1 MTVLSSGVLFMEIKL
16 FRPHSLE
23 EALSQRA
30 QYGRD
35 ALPIAGGQSLLV
47 MLRNKLI
54 DPQVLLDLEALGELR
69 GLQARAN
76 GVSIGAMTTF
86 FDLLSSSDVQNAAPI
101 LAQAAAKVG
110 STAIRNLGT
119 IGGNLCHNEPGADLP
134 PALLALNASVE
145 LRSRNGIRNVSL
157 TEFFRGYFETAVEAD
172 EILSRVEI
180 PTLPE
185 GARGAYIKHSIS
197 PEDLAI
203 AGVAVV
209 FVPGGKNPVL
219 ARELRIG
226 LGGVAPVPLR
236 ALKAE
241 AALNGRA
248 LTDEAI
254 GMAAEIAASEAEP
267 MSDPHASADYRR
279 KMVKVLVRRALAAAI
294 EGERN
299 GHGKA

>member
-1 MTVLSSGVLFMEIKL
+1 MEIKL

-30 QYGRD
+30 EYGRD

-54 DPQVLLDLEALGELR
+54 DPKVLLDLEPLGELR
-69 GLQARAN
+69 GLQPRAD
-76 GVSIGAMTTF
+76 GISIGAMTTF
-86 FDLLSSSDVQNAAPI
+86 FDLISSTDVHKASPI

-145 LRSRNGIRNVSL
+145 LRSRKDTRKVPL
-157 TEFFRGYFETAVEAD
+157 TEFFQGYFETAVEAD
-172 EILSRVEI
+172 EILSRVDI
-180 PTLPE
+180 PTLPQ
-185 GARGAYIKHSIS
+185 GACGAYIKHSIS

-209 FVPGGKNPVL
+209 LVPDGKNPVS

-226 LGGVAPVPLR
+226 LGGVSPVPLR

-241 AALNGRA
+241 TALNGRA
-248 LTDEAI
+248 LTDDAI
-254 GMAAEIAASEAEP
+254 RAAAEIAASEAEP
-267 MSDPHASADYRR
+267 MSDPHSSADYRR
-279 KMVKVLVRRALAAAI
+279 KMIKVLVRRALAAAI
-294 EGERN
+294 GGGERN

>member
-1 MTVLSSGVLFMEIKL
+1 MERKL
-16 FRPHSLE
+16 VRPHSMD
-23 EALSQRA
+23 EALSQRE
-30 QYGRD
+30 QHGMD

-54 DPQVLLDLEALGELR
+54 DPKILLDLESIGELR
-69 GLQARAN
+69 GLQRQSS

-86 FDLLSSSDVQNAAPI
+86 FDLLSSTDVQSAVP
-101 LAQAAAKVG
+101 LLGQAAAKVG

-134 PALLALNASVE
+134 PALLVLNASVE
-145 LRSRNGIRNVSL
+145 LRSRRATRKVTM
-157 TEFFRGYFETAVEAD
+157 TEFFRGFFETAVAPE

-180 PTLPE
+180 PVLPQ
-185 GARGAYIKHSIS
+185 GAHGAYIKHAIS

-203 AGVAVV
+203 AGVAVML
-209 FVPGGKNPVL
+209 VPDENKADAV
-219 ARELRIG
+219 RELRIG

-236 ALKAE
+236 AAKAE
-241 AALNGRA
+241 SALKGND
-248 LTDEAI
+248 LTDDAI
-254 GMAAEIAASEAEP
+254 RTAAEIAASEAEP

-279 KMVKVLVRRALAAAI
+279 KIVKVLVRRAIAVAMGRA
-294 EGERN
+294 ERN

>member
-1 MTVLSSGVLFMEIKL
+1 MEIKL

-30 QYGRD
+30 QYGKD
-35 ALPIAGGQSLLV
+35 ALPLAGGQSLLV

-54 DPQVLLDLEALGELR
+54 DPQVLLDLEPLGELR

-86 FDLLSSSDVQNAAPI
+86 FDLLYSSDVQNAAPI

-145 LRSRNGIRNVSL
+145 LRSRKGTRKVPL
-157 TEFFRGYFETAVEAD
+157 TEFFRGYFETAVEAE

-185 GARGAYIKHSIS
+185 GARGAYIKHAIT

-209 FVPGGKNPVL
+209 LVPDGKNPVS

-226 LGGVAPVPLR
+226 LGGVSPVPLR

-248 LTDEAI
+248 LTDDAI
-254 GMAAEIAASEAEP
+254 RAAAEIAASEAEP
-267 MSDPHASADYRR
+267 MSDPHSSADYRR
-279 KMVKVLVRRALAAAI
+279 KMIKVLVRRALAAAI
-294 EGERN
+294 GGGERN

>member
-1 MTVLSSGVLFMEIKL
+1 MEIKL

-54 DPQVLLDLEALGELR
+54 DPQVLLDLEPLGELR

-86 FDLLSSSDVQNAAPI
+86 FDLLYSSDVQNAAPI

-145 LRSRNGIRNVSL
+145 LRSRKGTRKVPL
-157 TEFFRGYFETAVEAD
+157 TEFFRGYFETAVEAE

-185 GARGAYIKHSIS
+185 GARGAYIKHAIT

-209 FVPGGKNPVL
+209 LVPDGKNPVS
-219 ARELRIG
+219 ASELRIG

-241 AALNGRA
+241 AALNGTA

-254 GMAAEIAASEAEP
+254 GAATEIAASEAEP
-267 MSDPHASADYRR
+267 MSDPHASAEYRR
-279 KMVKVLVRRALAAAI
+279 KMIKVLMRRALAAAI
-294 EGERN
+294 EGGERN

>member
-1 MTVLSSGVLFMEIKL
+1 MEIKL

-30 QYGRD
+30 QYGKD
-35 ALPIAGGQSLLV
+35 ALPLAGGQSLLV

-54 DPQVLLDLEALGELR
+54 DPKVLLDLEPLGELR
-69 GLQARAN
+69 DLQPRAD
-76 GVSIGAMTTF
+76 GISIGAMTTF
-86 FDLLSSSDVQNAAPI
+86 FDLISSADVHKASPI
-101 LAQAAAKVG
+101 LAEAAAKVG

-145 LRSRNGIRNVSL
+145 LRSRKGTRKVPL
-157 TEFFRGYFETAVEAD
+157 TEFFQGYFETAVEAD
-172 EILSRVEI
+172 EILSRVDI
-180 PTLPE
+180 PTLPQ
-185 GARGAYIKHSIS
+185 GACGAYIKHSIS

-209 FVPGGKNPVL
+209 LVPDGKNPVS

-226 LGGVAPVPLR
+226 LGGVSPVPLR

-248 LTDEAI
+248 LTDDAI
-254 GMAAEIAASEAEP
+254 RAAAEIAASEAEP
-267 MSDPHASADYRR
+267 MSDPHSSADYRR
-279 KMVKVLVRRALAAAI
+279 KMIKVLVRRALAAAI
-294 EGERN
+294 GGGERN

>member
-1 MTVLSSGVLFMEIKL
+1 MMERKL
-16 FRPHSLE
+16 VRPQTMD
-23 EALSQRA
+23 EALSQRE
-30 QYGRD
+30 QRGND

-54 DPQVLLDLEALGELR
+54 DPKVLLDLEPLGELR
-69 GLQARAN
+69 GLQRQAQ

-86 FDLLSSSDVQNAAPI
+86 FELLSSTEVRSVIPI

-145 LRSRNGIRNVSL
+145 LRSRKATRKVAL
-157 TEFFRGYFETAVEAD
+157 TEFFRGFFETAVTPE

-180 PTLPE
+180 PAPPP
-185 GARGAYIKHSIS
+185 GACGAYMKHSIS

-203 AGVAVV
+203 VGVAVV
-209 FVPGGKNPVL
+209 LIPSDT
-219 ARELRIG
+219 AADTMREVRIG

-236 ALKAE
+236 AQKAE
-241 AALNGRA
+241 AALNGKA
-248 LTDEAI
+248 LTDDAI
-254 GMAAEIAASEAEP
+254 RAAAEIAASEAEP
-267 MSDPHASADYRR
+267 MTDPHASAGYRR
-279 KMVKVLVRRALAAAI
+279 KMVKVFVRRAIAAAM
-294 EGERN
+294 GGAERN
-299 GHGKA
+299 GHGKV

>member
-1 MTVLSSGVLFMEIKL
+1 MMERKL
-16 FRPHSLE
+16 FRPRSMD
-23 EALSQRA
+23 EALSQRE

-54 DPQVLLDLEALGELR
+54 DPKVLLDLEPLGELR
-69 GLQARAN
+69 GLQRQAQ

-86 FDLLSSSDVQNAAPI
+86 FDLLSSSDVQTALPI
-101 LAQAAAKVG
+101 VAQAAGKVG

-145 LRSRNGIRNVSL
+145 LRSRKGTRKVPL
-157 TEFFRGYFETAVEAD
+157 TEFFRGFFETAVTPE

-180 PTLPE
+180 PSLAQ
-185 GARGAYIKHSIS
+185 GARSVYIKHSIS
-197 PEDLAI
+197 AEDLAI

-209 FVPGGKNPVL
+209 VVPDDQKAGSV
-219 ARELRIG
+219 RELRIG
-226 LGGVAPVPLR
+226 LGGVAPVPFR
-236 ALKAE
+236 AVKAE
-241 AALNGRA
+241 AVLNGKAINDDAIRA
-248 LTDEAI
+248 
-254 GMAAEIAASEAEP
+254 AAEIAAAEAEP

-279 KMVKVLVRRALAAAI
+279 KMVKVLVRRAIVAAMGQA
-294 EGERN
+294 ERN
-299 GHGKA
+299 GYGKA